1 MKIGCLIL
9 ILLAGL
15 VAVEATGAETPV
27 AVPVEGKPFGAE
39 LTAVDA
45 RWKLTFGAGDTR
57 RVLPAAG
64 LVRWGKCPEIGHGPL
79 LVLADGSL
87 LAADPLGSD
96 KRNLKA
102 ESLLLGPIELPLEL
116 VTAAVF
122 HAPADRRRRDLF
134 LDQLTTATGSTDRL
148 LLVNGDELTGSVSRL
163 ETDKVHLET
172 EVGPVEIQTARVAAI
187 LFNPALARRPRQDG
201 LAAWV
206 GLSDGS
212 RIRATRLIVD
222 AKSAHVSVGKDR
234 SWTVAPGDLVFLQP
248 IGGQA
253 VYLSDLLLAGPATQ
267 ESPPTATRGSHTL
280 RRKTQKPAEYRYV
293 PYLDLEWPWRA
304 DRNATGGMLRAG
316 GVLFLKGLGVHSASR
331 LSCVLE
337 KPCRRFEASLAI
349 DDSTDG
355 GGSVRFFVYVDQ
367 RQKYASPV
375 VRGGSEPL
383 PVSVDLTG
391 GSRVDLI
398 VDYAD
403 RADVLDHANWLN
415 ARLIR

>member
-1 MKIGCLIL
+1 MRIGCLIL
-9 ILLAGL
+9 ILLADL
-15 VAVEATGAETPV
+15 VGAEAVGAERGV

-39 LTAVDA
+39 LAAVDA
-45 RWKLTFGAGDTR
+45 QWKLAFGSGDTR
-57 RVLPAAG
+57 RVLPATA

-79 LVLADGSL
+79 LLLADGSL
-87 LAADPLGSD
+87 LVGDPVGSD

-122 HAPADRRRRDLF
+122 HAPADRRRRDLL
-134 LDQLTTATGSTDRL
+134 LDRLAAATGSTDRL
-148 LLVNGDELTGSVSRL
+148 LLVNGDELTGSVAQL

-172 EVGPVEIQTARVAAI
+172 EVGPVEIETARVAAI
-187 LFNPALARRPRQDG
+187 LFNPALARRPRRDTT
-201 LAAWV
+201 AAWV

-222 AKSAHVSVGKDR
+222 AKSAQVSVAKDR
-234 SWTVAPGDLVFLQP
+234 RWTVAPGDVVFLQP

-253 VYLSDLLLAGPATQ
+253 VYLSDL
-267 ESPPTATRGSHTL
+267 
-280 RRKTQKPAEYRYV
+280 KPAGYRFM
-293 PYLDLEWPWRA
+293 PYLNLEWPWRA
-304 DRNATGGMLRAG
+304 DRNVTDGMLRSG
-316 GVLFLKGLGVHSASR
+316 GELFLKGIGVHSASR
-331 LSCVLE
+331 LSYVLE
-337 KPCRRFEASLAI
+337 KPCRRFEADLAI

-375 VRGGSEPL
+375 VRGGAKPL

-391 GSRVDLI
+391 GSRIDLI

-415 ARLIR
+415 ARLVRE